1 MIVCFIVVVFLY
13 EKVRFNPIGN
23 LLLSASADKSARVWF
38 TETGTCSQVLSGHTD
53 EVISCEFSYPGE
65 IQYFEYKA
73 KIILSNQYLGNA
85 ILTASKDNT
94 CKIWR

>member
-1 MIVCFIVVVFLY
+1 MIVFVLVFRY
-13 EKVRFNPIGN
+13 EKVRFNPVGN

-38 TETGTCSQVLSGHTD
+38 TETGICSQVLNGHTD
-53 EVISCEFSYPGE
+53 EVISCEFSYPGK
-65 IQYFEYKA
+65 IPHSEYKT
-73 KIILSNQYLGNA
+73 KVILSNQFIGNA